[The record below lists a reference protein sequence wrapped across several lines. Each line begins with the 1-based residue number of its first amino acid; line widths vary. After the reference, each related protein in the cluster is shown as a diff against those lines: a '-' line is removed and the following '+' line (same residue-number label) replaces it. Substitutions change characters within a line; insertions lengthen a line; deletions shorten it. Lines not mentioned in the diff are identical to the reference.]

1 MNAATYTYAA
11 RLPPRR
17 TSGRKPLTWR
27 LPATSNLM
35 SLADTAMKPA
45 IARS

>member
-17 TSGRKPLTWR
+17 TSGSRPLVWR
-27 LPATSNLM
+27 LPATSTLI
-35 SLADTAMKPA
+35 SLADAAMKPA